1 MKLSKSILCLLILI
15 TSITS
20 VFAINPDRE
29 YIRTPDSL
37 GLKFDSVS
45 VQTPDGFDIKTWI
58 YSANESKDNGRLLIL
73 AYPDA
78 GNMSYFVYQ
87 SAILSSQGFTVVTF
101 DYRGF
106 GKSSDFHIERDMLY
120 YDEFVTDLVSVG
132 SFIEQKFPDKK
143 IGIWGMSMGTIIA
156 VKAMKS
162 LKEKVDFL
170 VTEGF
175 ITNTEIIVKRIFK
188 DKELNI
194 SVPNDSS
201 DYLDYINDL
210 SVPVLIFSASKDKIT
225 PYEDALNFK
234 RNRKSGISEI
244 VNFEGDRLSGFNY
257 GDGEWG
263 MFYVNEINRFIGL
276 TEAK

>member
-15 TSITS
+15 SSITS

-37 GLKFDSVS
+37 GLKFESVS
-45 VQTPDGFDIKTWI
+45 VQTPDGFDIKAWI
-58 YSANESKDNGRLLIL
+58 YSANESTDNGRLLIL

-106 GKSSDFHIERDMLY
+106 GKSSDFDIERNMLY
-120 YDEFVTDLVSVG
+120 YDEFVTDLISIG
-132 SFIEQKFPDKK
+132 EFTKQNFPDKN

-156 VKAMKS
+156 VKAMTS
-162 LKEKVDFL
+162 LKGKVDFL

-175 ITNTEIIVKRIFK
+175 ITNTELIVERIFK

-194 SVPNDSS
+194 SLPKNST
-201 DYLDYINDL
+201 DYLKCLNDL
-210 SVPVLIFSASKDKIT
+210 SVPILIFSASKDNIT
-225 PYEDALNFK
+225 PFEDALNFK
-234 RNRKSGISEI
+234 RNRISGICEI
-244 VNFEGDRLSGFNY
+244 VNFEGDRLSGFNF

-263 MFYVNEINRFIGL
+263 TFYINKINQFIDAA
-276 TEAK
+276 EA